1 MSPTLS
7 AVVIARDEAE
17 MIDRCVARLRFADE
31 VLVVLDDRTTDDTR
45 RRAEQAGARVVD
57 AHFDSFAGL
66 RNHALHAATQEWVLF
81 VDADERVTSALAA
94 EIRTAI
100 SADVPAYRV
109 PVRNWF
115 YGSPIRA
122 SGYRERPVRLFRRE
136 GASFEGDIHERL
148 VLDAQTPAPTLRT
161 PLEHFSH
168 RSVLH
173 NLAKTSAYADVQARQ
188 MLAEGHRRVTA
199 WSLVAIAVRTLGRHL
214 VVGRGFRDG
223 APGVIE
229 SFYQAFSI
237 FCVHVRLWE
246 LQRVPSIEQRYEDLE
261 QRLR

>member
-1 MSPTLS
+1 MSATLS

-17 MIDRCVARLRFADE
+17 MIDRCVGRLGFADE

-45 RRAEQAGARVVD
+45 QRAERAGARVVD

-66 RNHALHAATQEWVLF
+66 RNRALQAATHEWVLF
-81 VDADERVTSALAA
+81 VDADERVTTALAA
-94 EIRTAI
+94 EVRAAI
-100 SADVPAYRV
+100 SADARAYRV
-109 PVRNWF
+109 PIRNWF
-115 YGSPIRA
+115 YGDPIRA
-122 SGYRERPVRLFRRE
+122 SGYRERPVRLFRRA
-136 GASFEGDIHERL
+136 GARFEGDIHERL
-148 VLDAQTPAPTLRT
+148 VLGSDDPVPVLRT

-168 RSVLH
+168 RSVLQ

-199 WSLVAIAVRTLGRHL
+199 WSLVATAVRTLGRHL

-223 APGVIE
+223 TPGVIE

-246 LQRVPSIEQRYEDLE
+246 LQRVPSIEQRYEALE